1 MKFYILPIV
10 ALLLLFGL
18 KVEAG
23 VEDAK
28 TLCIEN
34 VSGEV
39 VTFPLIES
47 PKMTFKGLYVIVQAS
62 ESKILKFKDLTKA
75 YFTDEETAVKDAAA
89 SAEEVATLSNTID
102 FSNFAPNTVIRV
114 YTPSGMI
121 VKQGYTD
128 AEGRLQLS
136 VSDLHRGT
144 YIIKGG
150 NTVFKYKK

>member
-10 ALLLLFGL
+10 ALMLLFGL
-18 KVEAG
+18 KAQAG

-34 VSGEV
+34 VNGEV

-47 PKMTFKGLYVIVQAS
+47 PKMTFKGLYVIVQTS
-62 ESKILKFKDLTKA
+62 ENKILKFKELTKA
-75 YFTDEETAVKDAAA
+75 YFTEEETAVNAATA
-89 SAEEVATLSNTID
+89 SEEEIAAQSNTIN

-114 YTPSGMI
+114 YTTSGMI
-121 VKQGYTD
+121 AKQGYTD

-136 VSDLHRGT
+136 VADLHRGT

>member
-1 MKFYILPIV
+1 M
-10 ALLLLFGL
+10 LLIGL
-18 KVEAG
+18 KAEAG
-23 VEDAK
+23 VQDAK

-39 VTFPLIES
+39 VTFPLLES
-47 PKMTFKGLYVIVQAS
+47 PKMTFKGLYVIVQATAAN
-62 ESKILKFKDLTKA
+62 SKILKFKDLTKA
-75 YFTDEETAVKDAAA
+75 YFTDEETAVN
-89 SAEEVATLSNTID
+89 SATATDEEVATLSNTIE

-121 VKQGYTD
+121 AKQGYTD
-128 AEGRLQLS
+128 SDGRLQLS
-136 VSDLHRGT
+136 VNDLHRGT